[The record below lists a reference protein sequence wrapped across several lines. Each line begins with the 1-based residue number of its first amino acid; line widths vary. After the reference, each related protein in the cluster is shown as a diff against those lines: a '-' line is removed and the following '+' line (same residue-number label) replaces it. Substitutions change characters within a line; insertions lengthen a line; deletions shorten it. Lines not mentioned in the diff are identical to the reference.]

1 MEKIVA
7 SGTYCGKKITVEAVM
22 ENDAVVIFADGEK
35 SPEIQQKITELIKVQ
50 PAMSGTFYPDKN
62 SMLAVYNVLKH
73 TFFDTPEKINIQGE
87 IVSFP
92 YKDGKIY

>member
-7 SGTYCGKKITVEAVM
+7 AGTYCGKKITVEAVM
-22 ENDAVVIFADGEK
+22 ENDDIVIFADGEK

-50 PAMSGTFYPDKN
+50 PAMAGTFYPDEN

-73 TFFDTPEKINIQGE
+73 TFFDAPEKINIQGE

-92 YKDGKIY
+92 YRDGKTY